1 MAPLGFLLEEIMFD
15 RLELLIGKENVE
27 KISKINVLIV
37 GIGGVGGT
45 ALEALVRSG
54 VKNITIIDKDV
65 FSESNLNRQILSTRD
80 SIGLYK
86 VDVGINRCK
95 SINPDVNITGLK
107 INLDEKNV
115 NELEYFDYI
124 IDACDDINAKLAL
137 MQYANKNN
145 INLISSMGTGKR
157 LNPSNVIIT
166 RLDKTSNDPLA
177 KKMRYEARKRGL
189 KLDIPVVCSK
199 EEPINNDRIIASS
212 IFVPSTA
219 GLMLAYYIIEK
230 VIND

>member
-1 MAPLGFLLEEIMFD
+1 MFD
-15 RLELLIGKENVE
+15 RLELLIGKENIE

-95 SINPDVNITGLK
+95 SINPDVNIKGLK
-107 INLDEKNV
+107 INLDEENI
-115 NELEYFDYI
+115 NELGNFDYI

-145 INLISSMGTGKR
+145 INLISSMGTCKR

-189 KLDIPVVCSK
+189 KLNIPVVCSK

>member
-1 MAPLGFLLEEIMFD
+1 MFD
-15 RLELLIGKENVE
+15 RLELLIGKENIE

-45 ALEALVRSG
+45 VLEALVRSG

-115 NELEYFDYI
+115 NELEYFDFI
-124 IDACDDINAKLAL
+124 IDACDDINAKLSL
-137 MQYANKNN
+137 MQYASRNN
-145 INLISSMGTGKR
+145 IKLISSMGTGKR

-189 KLDIPVVCSK
+189 KLNVPVVCSK

>member
-1 MAPLGFLLEEIMFD
+1 MFD
-15 RLELLIGKENVE
+15 RLELLIGKENIE

-107 INLDEKNV
+107 INLDEENI

-189 KLDIPVVCSK
+189 KLNIPVVCSK

>member
-1 MAPLGFLLEEIMFD
+1 MFD
-15 RLELLIGKENVE
+15 RLELLIGKENIE
-27 KISKINVLIV
+27 KIIKINVLIV

-65 FSESNLNRQILSTRD
+65 ISESNLNRQILSTRD

-189 KLDIPVVCSK
+189 KLNIPVVCSK
-199 EEPINNDRIIASS
+199 EEPINNDRVIASS

>member
-1 MAPLGFLLEEIMFD
+1 MFD
-15 RLELLIGKENVE
+15 RLELLIGKENIE

-166 RLDKTSNDPLA
+166 RLDKTRNDPLA

-189 KLDIPVVCSK
+189 KLNIPVVCSK

>member
-1 MAPLGFLLEEIMFD
+1 MFD
-15 RLELLIGKENVE
+15 RLELLIGKENIE

-86 VDVGINRCK
+86 VDVGIDRCK
-95 SINPDVNITGLK
+95 SINPNVNITGLK

-189 KLDIPVVCSK
+189 KLNIPVVCSK

>member
-1 MAPLGFLLEEIMFD
+1 MFD
-15 RLELLIGKENVE
+15 RLELLIGKENIE

-80 SIGLYK
+80 SISLYK

-189 KLDIPVVCSK
+189 KLNIPVVCSK

>member
-1 MAPLGFLLEEIMFD
+1 MFD
-15 RLELLIGKENVE
+15 RLELLIGKENIE

-65 FSESNLNRQILSTRD
+65 ISESNLNRQILSTRD

-115 NELEYFDYI
+115 DELEYFDFI

-189 KLDIPVVCSK
+189 KLNIPVVCSK

>member
-1 MAPLGFLLEEIMFD
+1 MFD
-15 RLELLIGKENVE
+15 RLELLIGKENIE

-65 FSESNLNRQILSTRD
+65 ISESNLNRQILSTRD

-115 NELEYFDYI
+115 NELEYFDFI

-166 RLDKTSNDPLA
+166 RLDKTNNDPLA

-189 KLDIPVVCSK
+189 KLNIPVVCSK

>member
-1 MAPLGFLLEEIMFD
+1 MFD
-15 RLELLIGKENVE
+15 RLELLIGKENIE

-189 KLDIPVVCSK
+189 KLNIPVVCSK
-199 EEPINNDRIIASS
+199 EKPINNDRIIASS

-230 VIND
+230 VISH

>member
-1 MAPLGFLLEEIMFD
+1 MFD
-15 RLELLIGKENVE
+15 RLELLIGKENIE

-189 KLDIPVVCSK
+189 KLNVPVVCSK
-199 EEPINNDRIIASS
+199 EEPINNDRIISSS

>member
-1 MAPLGFLLEEIMFD
+1 MFD
-15 RLELLIGKENVE
+15 RLELLIGKENIE

-65 FSESNLNRQILSTRD
+65 ISESNLNRQILSTRD

-115 NELEYFDYI
+115 NELEYFDFI

-189 KLDIPVVCSK
+189 KLNIPVVCAK

>member
-1 MAPLGFLLEEIMFD
+1 MFD
-15 RLELLIGKENVE
+15 RLELLIGKENIE

-177 KKMRYEARKRGL
+177 KKMRYETRKRGL
-189 KLDIPVVCSK
+189 KLNIPVVCSK

>member
-1 MAPLGFLLEEIMFD
+1 MFD
-15 RLELLIGKENVE
+15 RLELLIGKENIE

-86 VDVGINRCK
+86 VDVGVNRCK

>member
-1 MAPLGFLLEEIMFD
+1 MFD
-15 RLELLIGKENVE
+15 RLELLIGKENIE

>member
-1 MAPLGFLLEEIMFD
+1 MFD
-15 RLELLIGKENVE
+15 RLELLIGKENIE

-86 VDVGINRCK
+86 VDVGVNRCK

-189 KLDIPVVCSK
+189 KLNIPVVCSK
-199 EEPINNDRIIASS
+199 EEPINNDRIISSS

-219 GLMLAYYIIEK
+219 VLMLAYYIIEK

>member
-1 MAPLGFLLEEIMFD
+1 MFD
-15 RLELLIGKENVE
+15 RLELLIGKENIE

-65 FSESNLNRQILSTRD
+65 ISESNLNRQILSTRD

-95 SINPDVNITGLK
+95 SINPNVNITGLK

-189 KLDIPVVCSK
+189 KLNIPVVCSK

>member
-1 MAPLGFLLEEIMFD
+1 MFD
-15 RLELLIGKENVE
+15 RLELLIGKENIE

-189 KLDIPVVCSK
+189 KLNIPVVCSK
-199 EEPINNDRIIASS
+199 EEPINNDRIISSS

>member
-1 MAPLGFLLEEIMFD
+1 MFD
-15 RLELLIGKENVE
+15 RLELLIGKENIE

-54 VKNITIIDKDV
+54 VKKITIIDKDV

-189 KLDIPVVCSK
+189 KLNIPVVCSK
-199 EEPINNDRIIASS
+199 EEPINNDRVIASS

>member
-1 MAPLGFLLEEIMFD
+1 MFD
-15 RLELLIGKENVE
+15 RLELLIGKENIE

-86 VDVGINRCK
+86 VDVGVNRCK

-124 IDACDDINAKLAL
+124 IDACDDINAKLSL
-137 MQYANKNN
+137 MQYASRNN
-145 INLISSMGTGKR
+145 IKLISSMGTGKR

-189 KLDIPVVCSK
+189 KLNIPVVCSK
-199 EEPINNDRIIASS
+199 EEPINNDRVIASS

>member
-1 MAPLGFLLEEIMFD
+1 MFD
-15 RLELLIGKENVE
+15 RLELLIGKQNIE

-54 VKNITIIDKDV
+54 VKNITLIDKDV

-166 RLDKTSNDPLA
+166 RLDKTNNDPLA

-189 KLDIPVVCSK
+189 KLNIPVVCSK
-199 EEPINNDRIIASS
+199 EEPINNDRVIASS

>member
-1 MAPLGFLLEEIMFD
+1 MFD
-15 RLELLIGKENVE
+15 RLELLIGKENIE

-189 KLDIPVVCSK
+189 KLNVPVVCSK

>member
-1 MAPLGFLLEEIMFD
+1 MFD
-15 RLELLIGKENVE
+15 RLELLIGKENIE

-115 NELEYFDYI
+115 NELEYFDFI
-124 IDACDDINAKLAL
+124 IDACDDINAKLSL
-137 MQYANKNN
+137 MQYASRNN
-145 INLISSMGTGKR
+145 IKLISSMGTGKR

-189 KLDIPVVCSK
+189 KLNIPVVCSK

>member
-1 MAPLGFLLEEIMFD
+1 MFD
-15 RLELLIGKENVE
+15 RLELLIGKENIE

-95 SINPDVNITGLK
+95 IINPDVNIKGLK

-189 KLDIPVVCSK
+189 KLNIPVVCSK

>member
-1 MAPLGFLLEEIMFD
+1 MFD
-15 RLELLIGKENVE
+15 RLELLIGKENIE

-65 FSESNLNRQILSTRD
+65 FSESNLNRQILSTID

-86 VDVGINRCK
+86 VDVGIDRCK
-95 SINPDVNITGLK
+95 SINPDVNIKGLK
-107 INLDEKNV
+107 INLDEENI
-115 NELEYFDYI
+115 NELGNFDYI

-189 KLDIPVVCSK
+189 KLNIPVVCSK

>member
-1 MAPLGFLLEEIMFD
+1 MFD
-15 RLELLIGKENVE
+15 RLELLIGKENIE

-115 NELEYFDYI
+115 NEVEYFDYI

-189 KLDIPVVCSK
+189 KLNIPVVCSK

>member
-1 MAPLGFLLEEIMFD
+1 MFD
-15 RLELLIGKENVE
+15 RLELLIGKENIE

-65 FSESNLNRQILSTRD
+65 ISESNLNRQILSTRD

-189 KLDIPVVCSK
+189 KLNVPVVCSK
-199 EEPINNDRIIASS
+199 EEPINNDRVIASS

>member
-1 MAPLGFLLEEIMFD
+1 MFD
-15 RLELLIGKENVE
+15 RLELLIGKENIE

-86 VDVGINRCK
+86 VDVGINRCN

-189 KLDIPVVCSK
+189 KLNIPVVCSK

>member
-1 MAPLGFLLEEIMFD
+1 MFD
-15 RLELLIGKENVE
+15 RLELLIGKENIE

-86 VDVGINRCK
+86 VDVVINRCK

-189 KLDIPVVCSK
+189 KLNIPVVCSK
-199 EEPINNDRIIASS
+199 EEPINNERIIASS

>member
-1 MAPLGFLLEEIMFD
+1 MFD
-15 RLELLIGKENVE
+15 RLELLIGKENIE

-115 NELEYFDYI
+115 NELEYFDFI
-124 IDACDDINAKLAL
+124 IDACDDINAKLSL
-137 MQYANKNN
+137 MQYASRNN
-145 INLISSMGTGKR
+145 IKLISSMGTGKR

-189 KLDIPVVCSK
+189 KLNIPVVCSK
-199 EEPINNDRIIASS
+199 EEPINNDRVIASS

>member
-1 MAPLGFLLEEIMFD
+1 MFD
-15 RLELLIGKENVE
+15 RLELLIGKENIE

-115 NELEYFDYI
+115 NELEYFDFI

-189 KLDIPVVCSK
+189 KLNIPVVCSK
-199 EEPINNDRIIASS
+199 EEPINNDRVIASS

>member
-1 MAPLGFLLEEIMFD
+1 MFD
-15 RLELLIGKENVE
+15 RLELLIGKENIE
-27 KISKINVLIV
+27 KISEINVLIV

-115 NELEYFDYI
+115 NELEYFDFI

-189 KLDIPVVCSK
+189 KLNIPVVCSK

>member
-1 MAPLGFLLEEIMFD
+1 MFD
-15 RLELLIGKENVE
+15 RLELLIGKENIE

-189 KLDIPVVCSK
+189 KLNIPVVCSK
-199 EEPINNDRIIASS
+199 EEPINNERIIASS

-230 VIND
+230 VINDWLLFCY

>member
-1 MAPLGFLLEEIMFD
+1 MFD
-15 RLELLIGKENVE
+15 RLELLIGKENIE

-124 IDACDDINAKLAL
+124 IDACDDINAKLSL
-137 MQYANKNN
+137 MQYASRNN
-145 INLISSMGTGKR
+145 IKLISSMGTGKR

-189 KLDIPVVCSK
+189 KLNIPVVCSK
-199 EEPINNDRIIASS
+199 EEPINNDRVIASS

-219 GLMLAYYIIEK
+219 GLILAYYIIEK

>member
-1 MAPLGFLLEEIMFD
+1 MFD
-15 RLELLIGKENVE
+15 RLELLIGKENIE

-86 VDVGINRCK
+86 VDVGIDRCK
-95 SINPDVNITGLK
+95 SINPDVNIKGLK
-107 INLDEKNV
+107 INLDEENI
-115 NELEYFDYI
+115 NELGNFDYV

-137 MQYANKNN
+137 MEYSSRNN
-145 INLISSMGTGKR
+145 IKLISSMGTGKR

-189 KLDIPVVCSK
+189 KLNVPVVCSK
-199 EEPINNDRIIASS
+199 EEPINKDRVIASS

>member
-1 MAPLGFLLEEIMFD
+1 MFD
-15 RLELLIGKENVE
+15 RLELLIGKENIE

-189 KLDIPVVCSK
+189 KLNIPVVCSK

>member
-1 MAPLGFLLEEIMFD
+1 MFD
-15 RLELLIGKENVE
+15 RLELLIGKENIE

-45 ALEALVRSG
+45 ALESLVRSG

-95 SINPDVNITGLK
+95 SINPNVNITGLK

-189 KLDIPVVCSK
+189 KLNIPVVCSK

>member
-1 MAPLGFLLEEIMFD
+1 MFD
-15 RLELLIGKENVE
+15 RLELLIGKENIE

-86 VDVGINRCK
+86 VDVGVNRCK

-189 KLDIPVVCSK
+189 KLNIPVVCSK
-199 EEPINNDRIIASS
+199 EEPINNDRIISSS